1 MKLSII
7 LVNYKTKNLLQNCIK
22 SIKSK
27 YSYEIIV
34 LNNSPEE
41 NLVSIRKINHRVKII
56 ENKENIGFA
65 KACNKGV
72 DKAKGEYVMLLGT
85 DTIILNNS
93 IDKLI
98 LFLEKNKD
106 YCVVSPQ
113 LLNKDKTIQNSLR
126 EFPTLHNVFMEFI
139 KRGSYKIDIKF
150 HERSKEV
157 IQPQATCILIRKELP
172 EIYGLFDERFPLY
185 FNDVDFFKKLSVN
198 HIKTYYLVSAKVIHL
213 YGKSTKTLNSIQRHY
228 LLYTGYFRYIR
239 KWGAS

>member
-7 LVNYKTKNLLQNCIK
+7 LVNYKTKNLLQDCIK

-41 NLVSIRKINHRVKII
+41 NLSSLRKINPAVKII
-56 ENKENIGFA
+56 QNKENIGFA

-72 DKAKGEYVMLLGT
+72 DKAKGEYIMLLGT

-93 IDKLI
+93 IDKLV
-98 LFLEKNKD
+98 LFLEKNND
-106 YCVVSPQ
+106 YSVVSPQ
-113 LLNKDKTIQNSLR
+113 LLNKDKTIQKSLR
-126 EFPTLHNVFMEFI
+126 EFPTLHNVLMEFI
-139 KRGSYKIDIKF
+139 KKGSYKIDIKF
-150 HERSKEV
+150 HLRSKEV
-157 IQPQATCILIRKELP
+157 LQPQATCILARKELL
-172 EIYGLFDERFPLY
+172 EVYGLFDERFPLY

-198 HIKTYYLVSAKVIHL
+198 HIKTYYLVSAKIIHL

-228 LLYTGYFRYIR
+228 LLYIGYFRYIR
-239 KWGAS
+239 KWGTS